1 MGRYLIANSPMPT
14 TAMSVKQP
22 TGTAIRTM
30 LQVAPSIPVIVSEW
44 GVSFDGTTAATP
56 AQCELVETGTV
67 AATMSTA
74 LASADVTQLDA
85 VSDGLAPSSILTFS
99 TTTTA
104 FATAAVTEGTI
115 TATRR
120 GDIQQ
125 IPTTSPYVKMQPL
138 QTEFYVASGRILRVR
153 VLTATATVNA
163 YIYVVVSPA

>member
-1 MGRYLIANSPMPT
+1 MGRYLVANSAAPT
-14 TAMSVKQP
+14 TSMSVKQP

-30 LQVAPSIPVIVSEW
+30 LQIAPSVPILVDEW
-44 GVSFDGTTAATP
+44 GISFDGSAAATP
-56 AQCELVETGTV
+56 VQCELLETGTV

-85 VSDGLAPSSILTFS
+85 VSDGLAPSSILSFS

-120 GDIQQ
+120 GDIQN
-125 IPTTSPYVKMQPL
+125 IPPSSLYAKMWPL
-138 QTEFYVASGRILRVR
+138 QKEFYVASGRFLRVR
-153 VLTATATVNA
+153 VLAGASVNA
-163 YIYVVVSPA
+163 YIYVVISTA